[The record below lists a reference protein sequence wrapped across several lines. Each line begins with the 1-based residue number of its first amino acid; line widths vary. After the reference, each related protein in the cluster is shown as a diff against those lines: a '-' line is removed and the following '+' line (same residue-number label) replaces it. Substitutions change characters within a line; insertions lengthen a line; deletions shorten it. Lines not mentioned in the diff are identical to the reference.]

1 MRADPQ
7 ESEPGRE
14 VLGSSDFHA
23 RSRCLTAIVR
33 SDLATRPRSGT
44 ISAVRGPWLSLHPR
58 VNTIGMASEPSEI
71 TGLKYRFRHKLFV
84 TAPIV
89 IAGSAWAIANA
100 TTWWGGLIFG
110 LGALLLV
117 LLGVMVAGGAA
128 AHANAEEQA
137 AAVGPEASDDSA
149 ATG

>member
-1 MRADPQ
+1 VRADRQ

-23 RSRCLTAIVR
+23 RSRCLTVIVR
-33 SDLATRPRSGT
+33 SDLATRPRSGNYLSST
-44 ISAVRGPWLSLHPR
+44 RTLVISSPR

-71 TGLKYRFRHKLFV
+71 TRLKYRFRHKLFV

-137 AAVGPEASDDSA
+137 AAVGPEAPDDSA

>member
-1 MRADPQ
+1 
-7 ESEPGRE
+7 
-14 VLGSSDFHA
+14 
-23 RSRCLTAIVR
+23 
-33 SDLATRPRSGT
+33 
-44 ISAVRGPWLSLHPR
+44 
-58 VNTIGMASEPSEI
+58 MASEPSEI
-71 TGLKYRFRHKLFV
+71 TRLKYRFRHKLFV

-137 AAVGPEASDDSA
+137 AAVGPEAPDDSA

>member
-1 MRADPQ
+1 
-7 ESEPGRE
+7 
-14 VLGSSDFHA
+14 
-23 RSRCLTAIVR
+23 
-33 SDLATRPRSGT
+33 
-44 ISAVRGPWLSLHPR
+44 
-58 VNTIGMASEPSEI
+58 MASEPSEI
-71 TGLKYRFRHKLFV
+71 TRLKYRFRHKLFV

-128 AHANAEEQA
+128 AHANAQEQA

>member
-1 MRADPQ
+1 MTHTDQPILKCSCDGYWAAYHGEDNRAP
-7 ESEPGRE
+7 E
-14 VLGSSDFHA
+14 
-23 RSRCLTAIVR
+23 C
-33 SDLATRPRSGT
+33 
-44 ISAVRGPWLSLHPR
+44 
-58 VNTIGMASEPSEI
+58 
-71 TGLKYRFRHKLFV
+71 
-84 TAPIV
+84 APIV

-137 AAVGPEASDDSA
+137 AAVGPEAPDDSA